1 MRHTFLVAFLFSV
14 TVAFSQASKK
24 VYDVKYYFGE
34 SVFQFKTN
42 NIDSIKNKTTK
53 DVFLPDSIEMYRN
66 GKMEGCKLIFE
77 EGITYKK
84 NYKRGKLIFENYFE
98 NDSLLIYSS
107 FLDSFKLDKTIL
119 KISSNKNFF
128 YNNNLDTLIITN
140 KSIPLLN
147 FVFSITGNAVSS
159 ETVDFKHGTR
169 KFLLKFHKPIQSV
182 KIEISA
188 LVDGLAPKKKYR
200 VETFIIPVHSE

>member
-1 MRHTFLVAFLFSV
+1 MRYTFLVVLLFSI
-14 TVAFSQASKK
+14 TVIFSQASKK

-34 SVFQFKTN
+34 SVLQFKTT

-53 DVFLPDSIEMYRN
+53 DAFLPDSIEMHRN

-84 NYKRGKLIFENYFE
+84 NYKRGKLIFE